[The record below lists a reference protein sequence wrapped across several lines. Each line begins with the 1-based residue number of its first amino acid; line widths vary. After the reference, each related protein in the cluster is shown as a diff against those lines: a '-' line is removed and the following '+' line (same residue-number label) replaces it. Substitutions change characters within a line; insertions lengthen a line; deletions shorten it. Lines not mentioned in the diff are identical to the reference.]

1 MNAEQVFGIDLLLA
15 NDFRKSLSVIFLSF
29 EFIFWVLCFEEI
41 IVGTY
46 ELLVKSVALP
56 YFTYELL
63 VVAVHIL

>member
-41 IVGTY
+41 VCTY